1 MDRKKTHET
10 FWHPRKPPKSLNSRT
25 MAMLDLKFLK
35 TLTSQK
41 NVDIKGRSFRSF
53 TDIIAEVRFFIF

>member
-25 MAMLDLKFLK
+25 MAMLDFEILK

-41 NVDIKGRSFRSF
+41 NVDLRSF
-53 TDIIAEVRFFIF
+53 I